1 MENPYLSDFPLC
13 EGTIV
18 TDLATDTTYN
28 KDQLDRYANGIACGM
43 LKLGLPAN
51 ARIAVLGKVSVHFVA
66 FALAMYRAR
75 ITMLPVNFK
84 IPVAQIEYCIDD
96 SECELVFCDPDLR
109 HLVPAKYRTIEFGS
123 AEFNNILDYSE
134 FSMPPYDGDKT
145 AIIMYTSGTT
155 GQPKGVELSFN
166 SRIWAIAK
174 GNKVEDMRPG
184 IPHAGTIHVSPIYHL
199 AGLNNIDMA
208 IMHSTH
214 QTNRLVL
221 MPEFDARK
229 YIEAIDKYQ
238 VTTVRV
244 VAPMMSMILQE
255 VDLLKKSR
263 LDSVNLVVLT
273 SAAAP
278 IKLQNSVK
286 EYFINA
292 GEIENPYGLTET
304 GPLFTTRHPLGIP
317 RPPSSVGYP
326 AIGTKARIIDG
337 ILQIKCPSML
347 TGYRKNDDL
356 YKSKLTDDGYFV
368 TGDLFRVNKYGFY
381 FYMGRADDM
390 FKSGAEKIYPHEIES
405 VIDTCSDVALSCVVG
420 LPDDIKGHKPYA
432 FVQLKPGSTTTA
444 SEIKE
449 HTIKNVATY
458 QIPRRVWILDELP
471 KTNIGKIDR
480 RTLTALAQ
488 KLLDEE
494 PAKPL

>member
-51 ARIAVLGKVSVHFVA
+51 ARVAVLGKVSVHFVA

-134 FSMPPYDGDKT
+134 FSMPLYDGNKT

-166 SRIWAIAK
+166 SRIWGITKGAK
-174 GNKVEDMRPG
+174 LPDMRPG
-184 IPHAGTIHVSPIYHL
+184 IPHAVSIHVSPMYHL
-199 AGLNNIDMA
+199 AGLNNID
-208 IMHSTH
+208 ISTMHSTH
-214 QTNRLVL
+214 RTNHLVL
-221 MPEFDARK
+221 MPEFNAKK
-229 YIEAIDKYQ
+229 YIEAIDKYR
-238 VTTVRV
+238 VTSVRV

-255 VDLLKKSR
+255 VETLKKCN
-263 LDSVNLVVLT
+263 LESVHLVVLS
-273 SAAAP
+273 SAQAP
-278 IKLQNSVK
+278 VKLQTTVK
-286 EYFINA
+286 EYFPNV
-292 GEIENPYGLTET
+292 GQIENPYGLTET
-304 GPLFTTRHPLGIP
+304 GPIFTPNHPKGIP
-317 RPPSSVGYP
+317 RPMGSVGCLI
-326 AIGTKARIIDG
+326 ADVQVRIVDG
-337 ILQIKCPSML
+337 ILQIKSPSML

-356 YKSKLTDDGYFV
+356 YKSKLTDDGYFI

-390 FKSGAEKIYPHEIES
+390 FKSGAEKIYPAEVES
-405 VIDTCSDVALSCVVG
+405 AIDLCSDVAYSCVVG